1 VNKAVPLRIRI
12 FAALAAVFI
21 ALAYLFAW
29 SPVFTVKT
37 ITTSGIPAGVS
48 AKSIIERSGIQVGD
62 KLARIEPRSI
72 EKLLGETSWVKSISV
87 SRNWMEG
94 DVTIDVSARVPVGLY
109 RGKAIDS
116 SGNLFDFPGEKV
128 NGLPTVSAATPDLG
142 LAAISLFSDLP
153 ADLKKSLISMSA
165 TSDSSI
171 NSWHKEV
178 GRNIKISW
186 GSVEKLELKVSVY
199 RALLALPE
207 NKLIRRVDLSAPHAP
222 IVK

>member
-1 VNKAVPLRIRI
+1 VNKEVSLRARI
-12 FAALAAVFI
+12 FVALSAIFI

-48 AKSIIERSGIQVGD
+48 SKSIIERSGIQLGD

-72 EKLLGETSWVKSISV
+72 EKLLGETSWVKNISV
-87 SRNWMEG
+87 SRNWTTGE
-94 DVTIDVSARVPVGLY
+94 VAIAISARVPVGLY
-109 RGKAIDS
+109 KGKAIDS
-116 SGNLFDFPGEKV
+116 SGSLFEFPGERV
-128 NGLPTVSAATPDLG
+128 EGLPTVSAVTPDIG

-153 ADLKKSLISMSA
+153 SDLKKSLISMSA

-171 NSWHKEV
+171 TSWHKEV
-178 GRNIKISW
+178 GRNIKITW
-186 GSVEKLELKVSVY
+186 GSLEKLELKVTVY